1 MREGLW
7 SLSSR
12 DTWVN
17 SDGQFLVESMRH
29 VADTGSSSNEVEK
42 DPHVFWVQI
51 LVNVPETNN
60 MIVILITV
68 DVSCG
73 ILDVLNVLVVA

>member
-1 MREGLW
+1 VREGLW

-12 DTWVN
+12 DAWVD
-17 SDGQFLVESMRH
+17 SDGQFLVEAMGQ

-60 MIVILITV
+60 LIVTLTTV
-68 DVSCG
+68 DVICG

>member
-1 MREGLW
+1 
-7 SLSSR
+7 
-12 DTWVN
+12 
-17 SDGQFLVESMRH
+17 MRH

-42 DPHVFWVQI
+42 DLHVFWVQI